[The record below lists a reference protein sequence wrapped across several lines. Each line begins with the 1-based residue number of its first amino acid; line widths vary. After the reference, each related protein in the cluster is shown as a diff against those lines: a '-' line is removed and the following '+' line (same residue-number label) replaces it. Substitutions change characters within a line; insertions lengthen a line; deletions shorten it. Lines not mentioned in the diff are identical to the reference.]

1 MQDRKPT
8 ANIYRERGYYRVV
21 LNVGA
26 MKLIDSKEI
35 CFDSRE
41 MAIRLPTIYDSK
53 VYRIGNRK
61 VNNAAF
67 VFTDDSQEEQDL
79 VGKYVIEQDGDE
91 FFFTKR

>member
-35 CFDSRE
+35 CFNPKD
-41 MAIRLPTIYDSK
+41 MTLRLPTIYDSK

-67 VFTDDSQEEQDL
+67 AFTADTQSEEEI
-79 VGKYVIEQDGDE
+79 VGKYMIEKDGDD
-91 FFFTKR
+91 FFFVKR